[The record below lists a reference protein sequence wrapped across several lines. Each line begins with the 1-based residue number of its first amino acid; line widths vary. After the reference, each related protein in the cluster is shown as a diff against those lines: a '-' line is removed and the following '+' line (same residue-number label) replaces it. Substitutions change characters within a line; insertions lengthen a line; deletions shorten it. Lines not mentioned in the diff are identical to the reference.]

1 MIISWMKVTFYIS
14 VELHQDLCELR
25 YKEGK
30 LEVDSPYL
38 FSSLFSQHTLRADLA
53 NNLCNCEFCEL
64 DFHID
69 TTLQLPGNGHFL
81 LPGAR

>member
-1 MIISWMKVTFYIS
+1 MKVTFYIS

-69 TTLQLPGNGHFL
+69 TTLQQQLPSDDL
-81 LPGAR
+81 VISPYRVTW